1 MAPSFLPISIVI
13 CWKLIHNIGI
23 GGNRLI
29 GHVYLCIKIM
39 CCPNWKSY
47 LVFRFLVLSIRYHG
61 TNVQSCDY
69 FDQSPL
75 FSGHFFNAL
84 IDQVATY
91 FFFKVIC
98 LFYVQYTVTAMI
110 ILLFEQQTIKNYI
123 TFSFNIMLFNFFL

>member
-1 MAPSFLPISIVI
+1 M
-13 CWKLIHNIGI
+13 
-23 GGNRLI
+23 
-29 GHVYLCIKIM
+29 
-39 CCPNWKSY
+39 
-47 LVFRFLVLSIRYHG
+47 FRFLVLSIRYHG

-75 FSGHFFNAL
+75 ISGHFFNVL

-98 LFYVQYTVTAMI
+98 LFYVQCTVTAMI

-123 TFSFNIMLFNFFL
+123 SFSFNIMLFKFFL